1 VQHSHLRII
10 VPINIED
17 IQSKENFNTRD
28 VEFKQY
34 DKTTQI
40 MNLPGGLKRDS
51 EQIKD
56 DTKPIIRSNV
66 AFNAKVSRD
75 YNSNI
80 SCLPCK
86 LENIPASR
94 PHTATRNYQ
103 KSDIFNT
110 QREVPVNSFNQC
122 NRNKNIRDFKESG
135 NEKRLIPDKL
145 TPRPMQVKDVFRS
158 QLTIC

>member
-1 VQHSHLRII
+1 
-10 VPINIED
+10 
-17 IQSKENFNTRD
+17 
-28 VEFKQY
+28 VEFKKY

-40 MNLPGGLKRDS
+40 MTLPGGLKRDS
-51 EQIKD
+51 DQIKD
-56 DTKPIIRSNV
+56 DNKPLVRNNTAFTEKV
-66 AFNAKVSRD
+66 ARD

-80 SCLPCK
+80 SCLPCR
-86 LENIPASR
+86 LENVPVSR
-94 PHTATRNYQ
+94 PYTATRNYQ

-110 QREVPVNSFNQC
+110 QPNVPVVNSFNQC

-145 TPRPMQVKDVFRS
+145 TPRPMQVRDVFRS